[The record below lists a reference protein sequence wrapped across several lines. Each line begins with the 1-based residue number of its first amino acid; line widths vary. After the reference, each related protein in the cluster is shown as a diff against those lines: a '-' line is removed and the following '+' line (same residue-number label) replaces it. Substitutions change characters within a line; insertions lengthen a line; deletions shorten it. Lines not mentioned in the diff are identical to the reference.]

1 MAELADDEKLLA
13 IEVPEGGKPGDKLN
27 VKAPDGRIYEIII
40 PSGVGAGDRVN
51 VIVKVPPQEEGLPI
65 ANPVDG
71 VNANG
76 DQHHEPISDQPPVR
90 PPRAKT
96 DSKSVAASAGAAG
109 AGAVAGALVLGVIT
123 GPVTAAVLVG
133 GGVMYAT
140 TQDNSVGEGAR
151 QVGAKTADAAGYAYD
166 KAVEYKV
173 VDKTK
178 AAASATYSK
187 AKEINEEYDLTG
199 KTKRAAAAT
208 YSKAKEIN
216 EEHKLT
222 EKVSSAASSVASKA
236 KEVNAEYDIS
246 GKASAAAATTAMA
259 AVSLFGKAKEAMN
272 SARRDSEASRPSQ
285 S

>member
-1 MAELADDEKLLA
+1 MSDLADDEKLLA

-40 PSGVGAGDRVN
+40 PSGVGPGDRVN
-51 VIVKVPPQEEGLPI
+51 VIVKAPPQEEGLPI
-65 ANPVDG
+65 ANPVDDG
-71 VNANG
+71 NG
-76 DQHHEPISDQPPVR
+76 NDDQSDQHPVR
-90 PPRAKT
+90 PPRTKT

-140 TQDNSVGEGAR
+140 TQDNSLGEGAR

-178 AAASATYSK
+178 AAASATYNK

-216 EEHKLT
+216 EEHKVT

-236 KEVNAEYDIS
+236 REVNAEYDIS

-259 AVSLFGKAKEAMN
+259 AMSLFGKAKEAVN
-272 SARRDSEASRPSQ
+272 SARRDSETSRPSEG
-285 S
+285 